1 MENIFNRLEQIH
13 LFEFAN
19 YQVTLLNLVLLF
31 AIVLAIGL
39 LRWAIN
45 QAMAEI
51 YDNFKISDKN
61 KGIINRFFT
70 YVIIFFAVLM
80 SLRSL
85 GIPLDDIMETKI
97 FTFNE
102 DHVLR
107 ISNIV
112 YVSLIFLFVRILIW
126 SLKQILSSYF
136 EKDKVDVGAQY
147 AILQV
152 IKYVVFTSAIISSV
166 DALGFDLSIIWGGAA
181 ALMVG
186 FGLGLQHTFNDLVSG
201 LLLLV
206 ERTVEVGDTL
216 DIDGTVGIVQRIG
229 LRVSHIR
236 SRDNIMILV
245 PNSKLVTSK
254 VINWSHKDDITKFS
268 IRIGVAYGTDTAL
281 VKRLLLEVANKHEE
295 IETYPSPFVRFVD
308 FADSSL
314 DFELHFWCKDL
325 MRVED
330 VKSDL
335 RFTLDEI
342 FRKEKIEIPFPQRE
356 VWTK

>member
-1 MENIFNRLEQIH
+1 MEFFNELLQSK
-13 LFEFAN
+13 LFEFAG
-19 YQVTLLNLVLLF
+19 YQVTVLNIALLG
-31 AIVLAIGL
+31 AIVLAIWL

-51 YDNFKISDKN
+51 YENFKVSTKN
-61 KGIINRFFT
+61 KEIVSRFFT
-70 YVIIFFAVLM
+70 YVIAGFAILM
-80 SLRSL
+80 GFRSL
-85 GIPLDDIMETKI
+85 GIPLDELMNYKL
-97 FTFNE
+97 FSFNE
-102 DHVLR
+102 KHDFTLG
-107 ISNIV
+107 NII
-112 YVSLIFLFVRILIW
+112 YVFLIFLFVRILLW
-126 SLKQILSSYF
+126 TLRQILDSYF

-152 IKYVVFTSAIISSV
+152 IKYVVFTSAIIASIE
-166 DALGFDLSIIWGGAA
+166 ALGFDLSIIWGGAA

-201 LLLLV
+201 LLLLI

-216 DIDGTVGIVQRIG
+216 DIDGTIGIVQRIG
-229 LRVSHIR
+229 LRVSHIK

-254 VINWSHKDDITKFS
+254 VINWSHKDDITKFTVK
-268 IRIGVAYGTDTAL
+268 IGVAYGTDTAK

-330 VKSDL
+330 IKSDL

>member
-1 MENIFNRLEQIH
+1 MSFYEFLHTKLLPSIEVLDIIQIILV
-13 LFEFAN
+13 LFVLRVAMIACLSLIKKYSAKF
-19 YQVTLLNLVLLF
+19 TLLQENQRVF
-31 AIVLAIGL
+31 RRFTRAMINIIGL
-39 LRWAIN
+39 LITLILLGFSISKILSYELLQAGQYSFKVFNIVNAVLIIFVAQMILWLTYRILDNFYKNQPDWDIGTRFAIN
-45 QAMAEI
+45 QI
-51 YDNFKISDKN
+51 LK
-61 KGIINRFFT
+61 
-70 YVIIFFAVLM
+70 YV
-80 SLRSL
+80 
-85 GIPLDDIMETKI
+85 
-97 FTFNE
+97 
-102 DHVLR
+102 
-107 ISNIV
+107 V
-112 YVSLIFLFVRILIW
+112 YTLA
-126 SLKQILSSYF
+126 ILSSI
-136 EKDKVDVGAQY
+136 Q
-147 AILQV
+147 
-152 IKYVVFTSAIISSV
+152 
-166 DALGFDLSIIWGGAA
+166 ALGFHLTVIWGGAA

-201 LLLLV
+201 LLLLI

-216 DIDGTVGIVQRIG
+216 DIDGTIGIVQRIG

-254 VINWSHKDDITKFS
+254 VINWSHKDDITKF
-268 IRIGVAYGTDTAL
+268 IIKIGVAYGTDTGL

-325 MRVED
+325 MKVED

-356 VWTK
+356 IWSK